1 MYLKNTIIV
10 IHMCLKYGD
19 NSVDKLNDLKRVI
32 LGNIEIYII
41 DTCMRGVVHMKYTI
55 RGKQTGVT
63 KAMQEKAIKKIGK
76 FDRFFK
82 PDSEAVITFKIEKDR
97 YTFETAIYSGGTIIR
112 AEECSNDM
120 YASMDM
126 VVEKLER
133 QIRKHKTKLGKKIH
147 QDAMVPENF
156 TIHEKIDDEDESY
169 DIVRTKRFPLKPMDV
184 EEAILQMNLLS
195 HSFFV
200 FINADTETVNVVYRR
215 NDGRYGLI
223 EPEF

>member
-1 MYLKNTIIV
+1 M
-10 IHMCLKYGD
+10 
-19 NSVDKLNDLKRVI
+19 DKLNDLKRFI

-41 DTCMRGVVHMKYTI
+41 ETYTRGVVHMKYTI
-55 RGKQTGVT
+55 KGKQTGVT
-63 KAMQEKAIKKIGK
+63 NAMQEKAIKKIGK
-76 FDRFFK
+76 FERFFK
-82 PDSEAVITFKIEKDR
+82 PDSEAVLSFKVEKDR

-120 YASMDM
+120 YGSMDM

-147 QDAMVPENF
+147 QDEMVPENF
-156 TIHEKIDDEDESY
+156 IIHEKIEEDDSY
-169 DIVRTKRFPLKPMDV
+169 DVVRTKRFPLKPMDV
-184 EEAILQMNLLS
+184 EEAILQMNLLA

-200 FINADTETVNVVYRR
+200 FINSDTETVNVVYRR
-215 NDGRYGLI
+215 KDGKYGLI